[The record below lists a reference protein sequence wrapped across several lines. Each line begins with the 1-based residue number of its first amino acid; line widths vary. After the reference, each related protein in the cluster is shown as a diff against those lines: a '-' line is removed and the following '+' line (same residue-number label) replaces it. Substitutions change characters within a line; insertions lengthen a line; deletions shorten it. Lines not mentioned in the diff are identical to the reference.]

1 MSPPLQFSASSS
13 LAFKRLVNSACWRGL
28 AFHLLWSPVGLTPRV
43 TDLRVLFLTSLVFIV
58 TIGVGVQGGP
68 APELIEDESSWTSDY
83 KLVGKP
89 TFNEAMGALTTL
101 IYTYCGTP
109 AFFNIAAEM
118 KDPKQYTRA
127 LALCQGFV
135 TIVYIVV
142 GIIIYY
148 FCGSYVAS
156 PALGSAGALI
166 KMVSY
171 GFALPGLLV
180 SAILPIHVS
189 STGVTYTPE
198 MANVSIAFCQVYI
211 HALLAWFRASDGQ
224 QHYSLGNLAWL
235 DPHYHGRIILHC

>member
-1 MSPPLQFSASSS
+1 M
-13 LAFKRLVNSACWRGL
+13 
-28 AFHLLWSPVGLTPRV
+28 
-43 TDLRVLFLTSLVFIV
+43 FIV

-68 APELIEDESSWTSDY
+68 APELLEDASTWSPDF
-83 KLVGKP
+83 KIVGKP

-118 KDPKQYTRA
+118 KDPKQYTKA

-135 TIVYIVV
+135 TVVYIVV

-148 FCGSYVAS
+148 FCGSHVAS

-166 KMVSY
+166 KKVSY

-180 SAILPIHVS
+180 SAILPIHVRIFL
-189 STGVTYTPE
+189 VTN
-198 MANVSIAFCQVYI
+198 A
-211 HALLAWFRASDGQ
+211 R
-224 QHYSLGNLAWL
+224 
-235 DPHYHGRIILHC
+235 